1 MRGLDEGATYVWVK
15 LSFVNANDVPLLPLI
30 ADLSELA
37 DCNSLLLYPKQLVKR

>member
-37 DCNSLLLYPKQLVKR
+37 DCNSLLLYPKQLVRR